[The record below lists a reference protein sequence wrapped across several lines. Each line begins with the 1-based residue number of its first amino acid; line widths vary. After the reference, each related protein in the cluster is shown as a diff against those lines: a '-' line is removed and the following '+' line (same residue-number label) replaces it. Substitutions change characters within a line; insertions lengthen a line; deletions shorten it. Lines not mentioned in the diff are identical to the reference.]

1 MEQLHSRDA
10 EHIGPY
16 RLLARLGTG
25 GMGQVYLGR
34 AEDHAPGTGT
44 STGARTG
51 TGTGA
56 PTGQATR
63 TRTAAVKLIH
73 PHLAAHPDFRTRFR
87 READAAR
94 LVGGDWTV
102 AVLDADPDAE
112 IPWLA
117 TAYIAGP
124 SLRQAVGR
132 DFGPLPAGSVRALGE
147 GLSYALRDIH
157 RAGLVHRDLKPGN
170 ILLTADGPRV
180 IDFGIARALGAT
192 ADPALTQTGE
202 LLGSPGFLAP
212 EQITGTPVTAAC
224 DVFGLGA
231 VLAYAATGRL
241 PFGDPEQPGGIAAL
255 LMRVTEAEPELAGV
269 PAELRDLV
277 RDCLRKDPAARPAPA
292 ELLERLAPDRSTAKD
307 PSGAWLPAPL
317 VARLGQ
323 HAIALL
329 DRVDSGPYRA
339 EPVTLPAQRTGAEP
353 GPASHVPV
361 PAPVPVPI
369 PVPVPT
375 LSPVPGTGSGYAYG
389 QGYGQGFG
397 QGSGPFP
404 GSEPTARARSRV
416 APAASTALLVA
427 VAVVVAVAAGA
438 TVYTV
443 MNGSGDGSTGIASGT
458 SPSGSSGPRGTADAS
473 TPGTDA
479 GTGPGTGSGTTPS
492 PSVTPATLPEAYAG
506 SWRAVNGAQSW
517 QLTLS
522 PGTTGS
528 TVMSLTLQAPGL
540 SCAWTAPL
548 RSATTADVGLDP
560 STVISGTPPS
570 CSPGGRSTLR
580 LLPDGNLVR
589 ELDGSTAA
597 PLTYRRR

>member
-34 AEDHAPGTGT
+34 AEDHDP
-44 STGARTG
+44 G

-56 PTGQATR
+56 GTGTGTSAPTRTGNR

-124 SLRQAVGR
+124 SLRQAVAR
-132 DFGPLPAGSVRALGE
+132 DFGPLPTGSVRVLGE
-147 GLSYALRDIH
+147 GLSYALQDIH

-192 ADPALTQTGE
+192 ADPSLTQTGE

-212 EQITGTPVTAAC
+212 EQINGTPVTAAC
-224 DVFGLGA
+224 DVFGLGT

-241 PFGDPEQPGGIAAL
+241 PFGDPDQPGGIAAL
-255 LMRVTEAEPELAGV
+255 LMRVTEAEPDLAGI

-277 RDCLRKDPAARPAPA
+277 RDCLHKDPAARPHPA
-292 ELLERLAPDRSTAKD
+292 ELLERLTPDGRKD
-307 PSGAWLPAPL
+307 PSESWLPAPL

-329 DRVDSGPYRA
+329 DRVDAGPYRA
-339 EPVTLPAQRTGAEP
+339 EPVTVPAQRTGAEP
-353 GPASHVPV
+353 EPGPGPGTGLGAGPAAGLGTGPAA
-361 PAPVPVPI
+361 PAPTPIPAPAPTLAPVPGADSGHAYDYGYRPY
-369 PVPVPT
+369 PD
-375 LSPVPGTGSGYAYG
+375 PG
-389 QGYGQGFG
+389 
-397 QGSGPFP
+397 
-404 GSEPTARARSRV
+404 PTAGARSRP
-416 APAASTALLVA
+416 AAASTALLVA
-427 VAVVVAVAAGA
+427 IAAVVAVAAGG
-438 TVYTV
+438 TVYTI
-443 MNGSGDGSTGIASGT
+443 MSSPGAGSPGGVSAAT
-458 SPSGSSGPRGTADAS
+458 PSGSSGSSGPQ
-473 TPGTDA
+473 
-479 GTGPGTGSGTTPS
+479 GTGDTVAPNTGTGTTPT

-506 SWRAVNGAQSW
+506 SWRAVNGEQSW

-522 PGTTGS
+522 PGTTGAR
-528 TVMSLTLQAPGL
+528 VMSLTLQSPGL

-548 RSATTADVGLDP
+548 RSATTGSVELDP

>member
-1 MEQLHSRDA
+1 MEQLHPRDA

-34 AEDHAPGTGT
+34 AEHSDPGTGGA
-44 STGARTG
+44 TGTGGGAATG

-56 PTGQATR
+56 PTGTR
-63 TRTAAVKLIH
+63 TRTGTRTAAVKLIH

-124 SLRQAVGR
+124 SLRQAVGG
-132 DFGPLPAGSVRALGE
+132 DFGPLPAASVRILGE
-147 GLSYALRDIH
+147 GLSYALQDIH

-212 EQITGTPVTAAC
+212 EQINGTPVTPAC

-241 PFGDPEQPGGIAAL
+241 PFGDPDQPGGIAAL
-255 LMRVTEAEPELAGV
+255 LMRVTEAEPDLAGV
-269 PAELRDLV
+269 PAELRDVV
-277 RDCLRKDPAARPAPA
+277 RDCLHKDPAARPTPA
-292 ELLERLAPDRSTAKD
+292 ELLERLAAHREDAPE
-307 PSGAWLPAPL
+307 PWLPAPL

-329 DRVDSGPYRA
+329 DRVDAGPDRP
-339 EPVTLPAQRTGAEP
+339 EPATVPAQRTAEQPISTPTPTPPAPAPAPAPTLTALPGADGRAGSLSGP
-353 GPASHVPV
+353 GSGHGPAAGPWSD
-361 PAPVPVPI
+361 
-369 PVPVPT
+369 
-375 LSPVPGTGSGYAYG
+375 SRRGS
-389 QGYGQGFG
+389 
-397 QGSGPFP
+397 
-404 GSEPTARARSRV
+404 RSRSV
-416 APAASTALLVA
+416 STALLVA
-427 VAVVVAVAAGA
+427 VAVVVAVAAGGS
-438 TVYTV
+438 VYTV
-443 MNGSGDGSTGIASGT
+443 MSGAGDGAPRAGSGA
-458 SPSGSSGPRGTADAS
+458 SPSGSSGASSGGQATGDATA
-473 TPGTDA
+473 
-479 GTGPGTGSGTTPS
+479 SGAVATPS
-492 PSVTPATLPEAYAG
+492 PSAPPATLPEAYAG
-506 SWRAVNGAQSW
+506 TWRTVYGGQSW
-517 QLTLS
+517 QLTLT
-522 PGTTGS
+522 PGTTGAN
-528 TVMSLTLQAPGL
+528 VMSLTLQAPGL

-548 RSATTADVGLDP
+548 RSATADSVGLDP

-580 LLPDGNLVR
+580 LLSNGTLVR

>member
-1 MEQLHSRDA
+1 MEQLHARDA

-34 AEDHAPGTGT
+34 AEDHGQGPGTGGGAGPGAGAPNSPGTGT
-44 STGARTG
+44 R
-51 TGTGA
+51 
-56 PTGQATR
+56 TR

-132 DFGPLPAGSVRALGE
+132 DFGPLPTGSVRILGE
-147 GLSYALRDIH
+147 GLSYALQDIH

-212 EQITGTPVTAAC
+212 EQINGTPVTAAC

-241 PFGDPEQPGGIAAL
+241 PFGDPDQPGGIAAL

-269 PAELRDLV
+269 PAELRDVV
-277 RDCLRKDPAARPAPA
+277 RDCLLKDPAARPAPA
-292 ELLERLAPDRSTAKD
+292 ELLERLAPDRRNASTSAE
-307 PSGAWLPAPL
+307 AWLPAPL

-329 DRVDSGPYRA
+329 DRVDAGPYRA
-339 EPVTLPAQRTGAEP
+339 EPLTVPAQRTGQAPQPEP
-353 GPASHVPV
+353 AQGPVA
-361 PAPVPVPI
+361 PAPATAPAPA
-369 PVPVPT
+369 PAPT
-375 LSPVPGTGSGYAYG
+375 LTPAPGTHPGSVHDQGSGYRP
-389 QGYGQGFG
+389 FPD
-397 QGSGPFP
+397 SGP
-404 GSEPTARARSRV
+404 TAGARSR
-416 APAASTALLVA
+416 PATASTALLVA
-427 VAVVVAVAAGA
+427 VAAVVAVAAGG

-443 MNGSGDGSTGIASGT
+443 MSGPGDGSPGIVSSGA
-458 SPSGSSGPRGTADAS
+458 SPSGPSGPSGPQGTTDAS
-473 TPGTDA
+473 TA
-479 GTGPGTGSGTTPS
+479 GTGTGTGTGTGVTPT
-492 PSVTPATLPEAYAG
+492 PSVTPATLPEAYVG
-506 SWRAVNGAQSW
+506 TWRAVNGGQSW
-517 QLTLS
+517 KLTLS

-528 TVMSLTLQAPGL
+528 TVMSLTLQSPGL
-540 SCAWTAPL
+540 GCAWTAPL
-548 RSATTADVGLDP
+548 RSADAGGVGLDP
-560 STVISGTPPS
+560 STVISGAPPS

-597 PLTYRRR
+597 PLTYRRS

>member
-1 MEQLHSRDA
+1 MEQLQPRDA

-34 AEDHAPGTGT
+34 AEDHDPHAGGAAGTAPGTGT
-44 STGARTG
+44 GSGAGAVTGA
-51 TGTGA
+51 GTGA
-56 PTGQATR
+56 PTGTR
-63 TRTAAVKLIH
+63 TRTGTRTAAVKLIH

-132 DFGPLPAGSVRALGE
+132 DFGPLPAGSVRVLGE
-147 GLSYALRDIH
+147 GLSYALQDIH

-192 ADPALTQTGE
+192 ADPGLTQTGE

-212 EQITGTPVTAAC
+212 EQINGTPVTPAC
-224 DVFGLGA
+224 DVFGLGG

-241 PFGDPEQPGGIAAL
+241 PFGDPDQPGGIAAL
-255 LMRVTEAEPELAGV
+255 LMRVTEAEPDLAGV
-269 PAELRDLV
+269 PAALRDVV
-277 RDCLRKDPAARPAPA
+277 RDCLHKDPAARPTPA
-292 ELLERLAPDRSTAKD
+292 ELLERLAAGPEDA
-307 PSGAWLPAPL
+307 PEPWLPAPL

-329 DRVDSGPYRA
+329 DRVDAGPDRPD
-339 EPVTLPAQRTGAEP
+339 PVTLPAQRAAEQ
-353 GPASHVPV
+353 PAASPL
-361 PAPVPVPI
+361 PAAADPEPAPAPAPAPTLTPVPVP
-369 PVPVPT
+369 
-375 LSPVPGTGSGYAYG
+375 GTADAGHDPAAGPWSGSR
-389 QGYGQGFG
+389 
-397 QGSGPFP
+397 
-404 GSEPTARARSRV
+404 TRSRSV
-416 APAASTALLVA
+416 STALLVA
-427 VAVVVAVAAGA
+427 VAAVVAVAAGG

-443 MNGSGDGSTGIASGT
+443 MSGSGEGAPGSGASPSSSGAASGARA
-458 SPSGSSGPRGTADAS
+458 SGGAS
-473 TPGTDA
+473 A
-479 GTGPGTGSGTTPS
+479 AASEAVATPS
-492 PSVTPATLPEAYAG
+492 PSPSAPPATLPAAYAG
-506 SWRAVNGAQSW
+506 TWRSVYGGQSW
-517 QLTLS
+517 QLVLT
-522 PGTTGS
+522 PGTAGAN
-528 TVMSLTLQAPGL
+528 VMSLTLQAPGL
-540 SCAWTAPL
+540 SCSWTAPL
-548 RSATTADVGLDP
+548 RSAAADSVGLDP
-560 STVISGTPPS
+560 STVTSGMPPS

-580 LLPDGNLVR
+580 LLPNGNLVR

>member
-34 AEDHAPGTGT
+34 AAEHDPGT
-44 STGARTG
+44 STG
-51 TGTGA
+51 TGTG
-56 PTGQATR
+56 TR
-63 TRTAAVKLIH
+63 TRPRAGTRTAAVKLIH

-124 SLRQAVGR
+124 SLRQAVDR
-132 DFGPLPAGSVRALGE
+132 DFGPLPAGSVRVLGE
-147 GLSYALRDIH
+147 GLSYALQDIH

-212 EQITGTPVTAAC
+212 EQINGTPVTPAC
-224 DVFGLGA
+224 DVFGLGS

-241 PFGDPEQPGGIAAL
+241 PFGDPDQPGGIAAL
-255 LMRVTEAEPELAGV
+255 LMRVTEAEPDLAGV
-269 PAELRDLV
+269 PADLRDVV
-277 RDCLRKDPAARPAPA
+277 RDCLHKDPAARPAPA
-292 ELLERLAPDRSTAKD
+292 EILDRLAADRKD
-307 PSGAWLPAPL
+307 TPASWLPAPL

-329 DRVDSGPYRA
+329 DRVDAGPDRPERA
-339 EPVTLPAQRTGAEP
+339 AVPAQRTTGEP
-353 GPASHVPV
+353 GRSTPS
-361 PAPVPVPI
+361 PAPA
-369 PVPVPT
+369 PT
-375 LSPVPGTGSGYAYG
+375 LTPVPGTNPGSGTDPFA
-389 QGYGQGFG
+389 
-397 QGSGPFP
+397 GP
-404 GSEPTARARSRV
+404 GASSEPGRSTGPGPGLAAGARSR
-416 APAASTALLVA
+416 PAAFSTALLVA
-427 VAVVVAVAAGA
+427 VAAVVAVAAGG

-443 MNGSGDGSTGIASGT
+443 MSGSGDGSTHSRPGGA
-458 SPSGSSGPRGTADAS
+458 PAGSSGPRGTGDA
-473 TPGTDA
+473 TGAGIGA
-479 GTGPGTGSGTTPS
+479 GTGAGTGTTPP

-506 SWRAVNGAQSW
+506 TWRTTYGDQSW
-517 QLTLS
+517 QLTLA

-528 TVMSLTLQAPGL
+528 PVMSLTLRAPGL

-548 RSATTADVGLDP
+548 RSATTDSVGLDP
-560 STVISGTPPS
+560 STVISGAPPS

-580 LLPDGNLVR
+580 LLPNGNLVR
-589 ELDGSTAA
+589 ELDGSTSL

>member
-34 AEDHAPGTGT
+34 AEEHDPGTVTGTGT
-44 STGARTG
+44 SPGAATRTG
-51 TGTGA
+51 TR
-56 PTGQATR
+56 TR
-63 TRTAAVKLIH
+63 PRAGTRTAAVKLIH

-87 READAAR
+87 READAVR

-132 DFGPLPAGSVRALGE
+132 DFGPLPAGSVRVLGE
-147 GLSYALRDIH
+147 GLSYALQDIH

-212 EQITGTPVTAAC
+212 EQIKGTPVTPAC
-224 DVFGLGA
+224 DVFGLGS

-241 PFGDPEQPGGIAAL
+241 PFGDPDQPGGIAAL
-255 LMRVTEAEPELAGV
+255 LLRVTEAEPDLAGV
-269 PAELRDLV
+269 PADLRDLV
-277 RDCLRKDPAARPAPA
+277 RDCLHKDPTARPAPA
-292 ELLERLAPDRSTAKD
+292 EILDRLAAGRKD
-307 PSGAWLPAPL
+307 TPGSWLPAPL
-317 VARLGQ
+317 VVRLGQ

-329 DRVDSGPYRA
+329 DRVDAGPDRPERA
-339 EPVTLPAQRTGAEP
+339 VVPAQRTTEEP
-353 GPASHVPV
+353 GRSAPS
-361 PAPVPVPI
+361 PAPA
-369 PVPVPT
+369 PT
-375 LSPVPGTGSGYAYG
+375 LTPVPGTDPDPDPDADPVPGTS
-389 QGYGQGFG
+389 
-397 QGSGPFP
+397 PFA
-404 GSEPTARARSRV
+404 GARSR
-416 APAASTALLVA
+416 PAAFSTALLVA
-427 VAVVVAVAAGA
+427 VAAVVAVAAGG

-443 MNGSGDGSTGIASGT
+443 MSGSGDGSTRSRPGAA
-458 SPSGSSGPRGTADAS
+458 PAGSSGPRSTGDA
-473 TPGTDA
+473 
-479 GTGPGTGSGTTPS
+479 TGAGTTPS

-506 SWRAVNGAQSW
+506 TWRTTYGDQSW
-517 QLTLS
+517 QLTLA

-528 TVMSLTLQAPGL
+528 PVMSLTLRAPGL

-548 RSATTADVGLDP
+548 RSATTDSVGLDP
-560 STVISGTPPS
+560 STVISGAPPS

-580 LLPDGNLVR
+580 LLPNGNLVR
-589 ELDGSTAA
+589 ELDGSTAL

>member
-1 MEQLHSRDA
+1 MEQLHPRDA

-34 AEDHAPGTGT
+34 AEDHDPGTGGV
-44 STGARTG
+44 TGSGSGYG

-56 PTGQATR
+56 PAGTRTRTG

-132 DFGPLPAGSVRALGE
+132 DFGPLPAGSVRILGE
-147 GLSYALRDIH
+147 GLSYALQDIH

-192 ADPALTQTGE
+192 ADPGLTQTGE

-212 EQITGTPVTAAC
+212 EQINGTPVTPAC

-241 PFGDPEQPGGIAAL
+241 PFGDPDQPGGIAAL
-255 LMRVTEAEPELAGV
+255 LMRVTEAEPDLAGV
-269 PAELRDLV
+269 PAELRDVV
-277 RDCLRKDPAARPAPA
+277 RDCLHKDPAARPTPA
-292 ELLERLAPDRSTAKD
+292 ALLERFTAGRGD
-307 PSGAWLPAPL
+307 TPEPWLPAPL

-329 DRVDSGPYRA
+329 DRVDAGPDRP
-339 EPVTLPAQRTGAEP
+339 EPVTVPAQRSSEQPAASPPAPAPSPAPAPAPASTLTPVP
-353 GPASHVPV
+353 GPAD
-361 PAPVPVPI
+361 A
-369 PVPVPT
+369 
-375 LSPVPGTGSGYAYG
+375 
-389 QGYGQGFG
+389 GYGPGAG
-397 QGSGPFP
+397 PWSDSGRGP
-404 GSEPTARARSRV
+404 GSRTRSRSV
-416 APAASTALLVA
+416 STALLVA
-427 VAVVVAVAAGA
+427 VAAIVAVAAGG

-443 MNGSGDGSTGIASGT
+443 MSGSGEGAPRAGSGASPSSGA
-458 SPSGSSGPRGTADAS
+458 SSGASSGSSGARATGDAT
-473 TPGTDA
+473 TPDA
-479 GTGPGTGSGTTPS
+479 VATPS
-492 PSVTPATLPEAYAG
+492 PSPSAPPATLPEAYAG
-506 SWRAVNGAQSW
+506 TWRTVYGGQSW
-517 QLTLS
+517 QLTLT
-522 PGTTGS
+522 PGTSGS
-528 TVMSLTLQAPGL
+528 NVMSLTLQAPGL

-548 RSATTADVGLDP
+548 RSATADSVGLDP

-580 LLPDGNLVR
+580 LLSNGNLVR

>member
-1 MEQLHSRDA
+1 MEQLHPRDA
-10 EHIGPY
+10 ERIGRY

-34 AEDHAPGTGT
+34 AEDPTPGTGT
-44 STGARTG
+44 DP
-51 TGTGA
+51 GTGA
-56 PTGQATR
+56 AAGASTRTRPPRTG

-73 PHLAAHPDFRTRFR
+73 PHLAAQPNFRTRFR
-87 READAAR
+87 REAEAAR

-132 DFGPLPAGSVRALGE
+132 DFGPLPAGSLRVLGE
-147 GLSYALRDIH
+147 GLSYALQDIH

-180 IDFGIARALGAT
+180 IDFGIARALGAS

-212 EQITGTPVTAAC
+212 EQINGTPATPAC

-231 VLAYAATGRL
+231 VLAYAATGKL
-241 PFGDPEQPGGIAAL
+241 PFGDPDQPGGIAAL
-255 LMRVTEAEPELAGV
+255 LLRVAEAEPDLADV
-269 PAELRDLV
+269 PAELRDVV
-277 RDCLRKDPAARPAPA
+277 RACLRKEPAARPTPGEVA
-292 ELLERLAPDRSTAKD
+292 ERLTAGRKDTPD
-307 PSGAWLPAPL
+307 PWLPAPL

-329 DRVDSGPYRA
+329 DRVDAGPDRPEPATVPSQRTAAEA
-339 EPVTLPAQRTGAEP
+339 EPVTAT
-353 GPASHVPV
+353 
-361 PAPVPVPI
+361 PAPAPA
-369 PVPVPT
+369 PT
-375 LSPVPGTGSGYAYG
+375 LIPVPGTDSGPGFGHHPAVGSG
-389 QGYGQGFG
+389 
-397 QGSGPFP
+397 SG
-404 GSEPTARARSRV
+404 ARSRS
-416 APAASTALLVA
+416 AAVSTALLVA
-427 VAVVVAVAAGA
+427 VAVVVAVAAGG

-443 MNGSGDGSTGIASGT
+443 MSGSGEGSPGATQGA
-458 SPSGSSGPRGTADAS
+458 PSGSSGPQATGDANA
-473 TPGTDA
+473 PGT
-479 GTGPGTGSGTTPS
+479 STTPDPS
-492 PSVTPATLPEAYAG
+492 PTPATLPAAYAG
-506 SWRAVNGAQSW
+506 TWRATHGGQSW
-517 QLTLS
+517 QLTLT

-528 TVMSLTLQAPGL
+528 RVMSLTLEAPGL

-548 RSATTADVGLDP
+548 RSATTDSVGLDP

-570 CSPGGRSTLR
+570 CSPGGRSTVR
-580 LLPDGNLVR
+580 LLANGNLVR
-589 ELDGSTAA
+589 ELDGSTTS

>member
-1 MEQLHSRDA
+1 MEQLQPRDA

-34 AEDHAPGTGT
+34 AEHPEPGTGSAT
-44 STGARTG
+44 DTGSGAVTG

-56 PTGQATR
+56 PTGTR
-63 TRTAAVKLIH
+63 TRTGTRTAAVKLIH

-132 DFGPLPAGSVRALGE
+132 DFGPLPAASVRILGE
-147 GLSYALRDIH
+147 GLSYALQDIH

-192 ADPALTQTGE
+192 ADPSLTQTGE

-212 EQITGTPVTAAC
+212 EQINGTPVTPAC

-231 VLAYAATGRL
+231 VLAYAATGLL
-241 PFGDPEQPGGIAAL
+241 PFGDPDQPGGVAAL
-255 LMRVTEAEPELAGV
+255 LMRVTEAEPDLAGV
-269 PAELRDLV
+269 PAELRDVV
-277 RDCLRKDPAARPAPA
+277 RDCLRKDPAARPTPA
-292 ELLERLAPDRSTAKD
+292 ELLERLGADRKDAPE
-307 PSGAWLPAPL
+307 PWLPAPL

-329 DRVDSGPYRA
+329 DRVDAGPDRP
-339 EPVTLPAQRTGAEP
+339 EPVTVPAQRTSGQPDANP
-353 GPASHVPV
+353 PAAA
-361 PAPVPVPI
+361 PAPAPAPA
-369 PVPVPT
+369 PT
-375 LSPVPGTGSGYAYG
+375 LSPVPGADDGSGSLSG
-389 QGYGQGFG
+389 P
-397 QGSGPFP
+397 GSGHGPAAGP
-404 GSEPTARARSRV
+404 WSDPRRGSRSRSV
-416 APAASTALLVA
+416 STALLVA
-427 VAVVVAVAAGA
+427 VAAVVAVAAGG

-443 MNGSGDGSTGIASGT
+443 MSGAGDGAPRAGSGA
-458 SPSGSSGPRGTADAS
+458 SPSGSSTGASSGAQTTGDTTA
-473 TPGTDA
+473 
-479 GTGPGTGSGTTPS
+479 SGAVATPS
-492 PSVTPATLPEAYAG
+492 PSAPPTPPATLPEAYAG
-506 SWRAVNGAQSW
+506 TWRTVYGGQSW
-517 QLTLS
+517 QLTLT
-522 PGTTGS
+522 PGTAGAN
-528 TVMSLTLQAPGL
+528 VMSLTLQAPGL

-548 RSATTADVGLDP
+548 RSATADSVGLDP

-580 LLPDGNLVR
+580 LLSNGSLVR

>member
-1 MEQLHSRDA
+1 MEQLHPRDA

-34 AEDHAPGTGT
+34 AEDRGTG
-44 STGARTG
+44 SVTGTG

-56 PTGQATR
+56 PAGTRTRTG

-132 DFGPLPAGSVRALGE
+132 DFGPLPAGSVRILGQ
-147 GLSYALRDIH
+147 GLAYALQDIH

-212 EQITGTPVTAAC
+212 EQINGTPVTPAC

-231 VLAYAATGRL
+231 VLAYAATGLL
-241 PFGDPEQPGGIAAL
+241 PFGDPDQPGGIAAL
-255 LMRVTEAEPELAGV
+255 LMRVTEAEPDLAGV
-269 PAELRDLV
+269 PAELRDVV
-277 RDCLRKDPAARPAPA
+277 RDCLHKDPAARPTPA
-292 ELLERLAPDRSTAKD
+292 ELLERLAPDRENT
-307 PSGAWLPAPL
+307 PEPWLPAPL

-329 DRVDSGPYRA
+329 DRVDAGPDRP
-339 EPVTLPAQRTGAEP
+339 EPVTVPAQRTAEQRVATP
-353 GPASHVPV
+353 TAPAPAS
-361 PAPVPVPI
+361 AS
-369 PVPVPT
+369 VPVPT
-375 LSPVPGTGSGYAYG
+375 LTPAPGADAGYSAGS
-389 QGYGQGFG
+389 
-397 QGSGPFP
+397 GSGP
-404 GSEPTARARSRV
+404 GSGHGPAVGPWSDSRRGARSRSV
-416 APAASTALLVA
+416 STALLVA
-427 VAVVVAVAAGA
+427 VAAVVAVAAGG

-443 MNGSGDGSTGIASGT
+443 MSGSGDGSPRAGSGAS
-458 SPSGSSGPRGTADAS
+458 PAGSSSGAQP
-473 TPGTDA
+473 
-479 GTGPGTGSGTTPS
+479 TGGAPTSGAAVTPS
-492 PSVTPATLPEAYAG
+492 PSTPPATLPEAYAG
-506 SWRAVNGAQSW
+506 TWRTVYGGQSW
-517 QLTLS
+517 QLTLT
-522 PGTTGS
+522 PGTTGAN
-528 TVMSLTLQAPGL
+528 VMSLTLQAPGL

-548 RSATTADVGLDP
+548 RSATADSVGLDP

-580 LLPDGNLVR
+580 LLANGNLVR